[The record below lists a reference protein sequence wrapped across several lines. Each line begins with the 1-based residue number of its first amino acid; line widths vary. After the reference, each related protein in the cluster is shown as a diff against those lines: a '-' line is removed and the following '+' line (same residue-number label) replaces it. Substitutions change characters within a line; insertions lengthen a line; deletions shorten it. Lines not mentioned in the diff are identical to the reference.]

1 MDDVTPPG
9 HTSPPRAF
17 TKLLLLTVIV
27 VGGVT
32 VTVLSPLGEMLSPQ
46 GVQGLIED
54 LRGSFWAPLLFIG
67 LYVMAAAFAIPGTVL
82 TLAGGALFG
91 LFWGSVVN
99 TIAANLG
106 ASAAFLISRLLGRD
120 GIARLAGKRLA
131 RIDEA
136 TTTHG
141 FRGLLTLRLVPLVPF
156 NALNFGAGLTS
167 ISWTTYASATV
178 LGILPGTVVYTMF
191 ADALLDGSREA
202 SAEALLRVAVSGGL
216 LLLLSFTPQI
226 TKRLRAPT
234 RGAAG

>member
-1 MDDVTPPG
+1 MDDV
-9 HTSPPRAF
+9 SPPKDPRPTRAL
-17 TKLLLLTVIV
+17 TRLLVLGLVIV
-27 VGGVT
+27 GGIAIT
-32 VTVLSPLGEMLSPQ
+32 LLSPVGDLFSVAGIN
-46 GVQGLIED
+46 GLID
-54 LRGSFWAPLLFIG
+54 GLRGSFWAPLIFIM
-67 LYVMAAAFAIPGTVL
+67 LYAVAAAFAIPGTVL

-99 TIAANLG
+99 TIAANVG

-120 GIARLAGKRLA
+120 GIARLAGKRLD

-141 FRGLLTLRLVPLVPF
+141 FRGLLTLRLIPLVPF

-191 ADALLDGSREA
+191 ADALLDGSRDA
-202 SAEALLRVAVSGGL
+202 SADALIRVVVSGGL

-226 TKRLRAPT
+226 TRRVRGRTGGST
-234 RGAAG
+234 R